1 MNPARRFPYLPD
13 AGLLVGR
20 LAIGVIFIAHGRQK
34 LTEAGHAGVTT
45 MFEGLGVPFPSL
57 SAAFATWVE
66 LLGGAALVLGLLV
79 PVAGV
84 LLAADMA
91 GAFWFAHADKGL
103 FASGG
108 GYELVLALG
117 ATCLLLAL
125 AGGGRFGV
133 DGALF
138 GRREAPAREPAR
150 T

>member
-20 LAIGVIFIAHGRQK
+20 LAIGVIFIAHGWQK
-34 LTEAGHAGVTT
+34 LTETGHSGVTA
-45 MFEGLGVPFPSL
+45 MFEGLGIPFPSL

-66 LLGGAALVLGLLV
+66 LLGGAALVLGVLV

-84 LLAADMA
+84 LLAVDMA
-91 GAFWFAHADKGL
+91 GAFWYAHADKGL
-103 FASGG
+103 FAGDG

-133 DGALF
+133 DAVVF
-138 GRREAPAREPAR
+138 GRREASGREPAR